1 MDKSKASHD
10 SIKLY
15 TELREKYMQTR
26 ERWFQSLLMSGAGLL
41 GALVALT
48 DNSQESLGI
57 RRLFVLTITLLLLG
71 ILSAAGA
78 LLYNMVHASRAKRA
92 AQKYIS
98 HTIDS
103 RNKRLYI
110 SIDDPKGL
118 LYFDGLSYIFFS
130 LSFISLV
137 LYVIAKNL
145 PEVFC

>member
-1 MDKSKASHD
+1 
-10 SIKLY
+10 
-15 TELREKYMQTR
+15 
-26 ERWFQSLLMSGAGLL
+26 MSGAGLL

-57 RRLFVLTITLLLLG
+57 RRLFVLTIALLLLG

-78 LLYNMVHASRAKRA
+78 LLYNMVYASRAKMA
-92 AQKYIS
+92 AQKYIP

-103 RNKRLYI
+103 RDERLYI